1 MMRETGLRAKRLLND
16 SDRQL
21 SLWVQLYRNMS
32 PASRAQ
38 LMEQALRLVKD
49 DLMSQGP
56 NVSELAVQIMKLPE
70 DERKRLFEKLNGKV

>member
-1 MMRETGLRAKRLLND
+1 
-16 SDRQL
+16 
-21 SLWVQLYRNMS
+21 MS

-38 LMEQALRLVKD
+38 LMEQARRLVRD
-49 DLMSQGP
+49 DLMSQGG